1 MGFLRKLTGAQGQID
16 AAKKNALAQEEAT
29 RQSAAAAERA
39 AMQSARAAADQ
50 QAQLAAR
57 SAAEQKA
64 SDAVSKP
71 LAQVDVSVDTDASST
86 SDVKRRRARFG
97 KDYTSGVKI

>member
-1 MGFLRKLTGAQGQID
+1 MGFLRKITGAQGQID
-16 AAKKNALAQEEAT
+16 AAKKNAAAQEDAT
-29 RQSAAAAERA
+29 KQSAAAAERA
-39 AMQSARAAADQ
+39 SMQSAKAAADQ

-64 SDAVSKP
+64 NDAVSKP
-71 LAQVDVSVDTDASST
+71 LGQVDVSVDTDATST
-86 SDVKRRRARFG
+86 ADVRKRRARFG